1 MIWNNIKHITIMATI
16 IYIIGIVIAVWCVL
30 DIFKHDSL
38 STLWKIILTIAV
50 LATSWLGAAI
60 YSFIVRKKI

>member
-1 MIWNNIKHITIMATI
+1 MFAKI
-16 IYIIGIVIAVWCVL
+16 IYIVGILCAIWCVL

-60 YSFIVRKKI
+60 YYFIVRKKI